1 MTFIRTVTLTLVT
14 TALFTAPA
22 LQREALAQGQRG
34 ERGEA
39 DRGRD
44 ARREAPAS
52 RREAAPPR
60 RGGVRIAAAPRRGGV
75 VIGAY
80 YRPLSLWMAYDP
92 YDPFFYPP
100 YRNPYGRYPR
110 RGARPFFY
118 GDASL
123 RLQVTPRETQVFVDG
138 YYAGIVDDF
147 DGVFQR
153 LDLESG
159 GHEIALFLPGYKT
172 LSEKV
177 MLQRGRTLQLRHTM
191 MPLARGEVS
200 EPPAVASAP
209 ERPSQPAPG
218 QADRDEEETRDAE
231 PRVGDASF
239 GAIAIQVQPADAD
252 VVIDGERWEGPAV
265 DEALVIQLAPGAHR
279 VEVRKEG
286 YRSYTAQVDVR
297 NGRTTPINISL
308 PRQ

>member
-1 MTFIRTVTLTLVT
+1 MTFIRTVTLTLA
-14 TALFTAPA
+14 TAAMFTVPG
-22 LQREALAQGQRG
+22 LQHEAQAQERRG
-34 ERGEA
+34 ERGESA
-39 DRGRD
+39 RGRD
-44 ARREAPAS
+44 A

-60 RGGVRIAAAPRRGGV
+60 RGSIRVAAAPRRGGV

-80 YRPLSLWMAYDP
+80 YRPLFLSMV
-92 YDPFFYPP
+92 YDPFYDPFYYPP
-100 YRNPYGRYPR
+100 YWNPYGRFPR
-110 RGARPFFY
+110 RGARQFFY

-159 GHEIALFLPGYKT
+159 GHEIALFLPGYRT
-172 LSEKV
+172 LTEKV
-177 MLQRGRTLQLRHTM
+177 MLRRGRTLQLRHTM
-191 MPLARGEVS
+191 MPLASGDTF
-200 EPPAVASAP
+200 EPPAVTPVP

-218 QADRDEEETRDAE
+218 RVDRDEEETRNAA
-231 PRVGDASF
+231 PRIGDASF
-239 GAIAIQVQPADAD
+239 GALAIQVQPADAE
-252 VVIDGERWEGPAV
+252 VLIDGERWEGPAV
-265 DEALVIQLAPGAHR
+265 DEALVVQLAPGAHR

-286 YRSYTAQVDVR
+286 YRSYTAQVDVH
-297 NGRTTPINISL
+297 NGQTTPINISL